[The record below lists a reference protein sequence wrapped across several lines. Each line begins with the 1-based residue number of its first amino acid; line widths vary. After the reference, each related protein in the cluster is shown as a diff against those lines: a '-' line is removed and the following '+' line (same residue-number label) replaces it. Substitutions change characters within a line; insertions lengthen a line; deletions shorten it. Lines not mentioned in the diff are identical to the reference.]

1 MKIFNLL
8 SYSAVMTISILGYYP
23 TPKYCC
29 VNEVIQKYYLWSI
42 GHINSNIL
50 LSMSFHHARE
60 KNILDQSRRQLI
72 LL

>member
-1 MKIFNLL
+1 MKIVNLL

-23 TPKYCC
+23 TPKYCS

-42 GHINSNIL
+42 GHINLNIL
-50 LSMSFHHARE
+50 LSMSFYHAIE